1 MTLLAKFYYRCI
13 DDIDLYPGIM
23 SEKRRCGEVLGPTQK
38 CLIGLQFRALR
49 DGDRFWYEKKDRVT
63 GFTKGRTSL
72 HHVLFTYSGS
82 SHDLVLS
89 HPIFQTTWTQIRLMD

>member
-1 MTLLAKFYYRCI
+1 MFLAVNRPTRLTMTLFAQLYYRCV

-63 GFTKGRTSL
+63 GFTKGNLKTLL
-72 HHVLFTYSGS
+72 HQVFFHL
-82 SHDLVLS
+82 LWIL
-89 HPIFQTTWTQIRLMD
+89 P